1 MATLA
6 VREAL
11 VTRVATVVTKEE
23 VLAEAT
29 EEEEEETGVPTKE
42 EVSVV
47 DMVVFR
53 MVVDLEV
60 AAKEEVEAVVLAI
73 NITRAVL
80 VSVVVDF

>member
-1 MATLA
+1 MA

-11 VTRVATVVTKEE
+11 VTRVATVVTKE
-23 VLAEAT
+23 VLAEGT
-29 EEEEEETGVPTKE
+29 EEEEETGVPTKE

>member
-29 EEEEEETGVPTKE
+29 EEEEETGVPTKE